1 MDTVY
6 VPSSEKGRAAGINR
20 GLEHVKTRFVTL
32 TDDDCFV
39 NTHWVRNLESELREN
54 PDSIVTGRVEQADDT
69 EVLVVVTS
77 LIRMVYRRPRL
88 KFDPMSGG
96 NMGTST
102 AVIERVGL
110 FDEAP
115 LIRCCAED
123 GEWAYRALCSGVPI
137 IYAPDVS
144 LQHYGWRDEAQ
155 RIDQY
160 KVYARGHGAFYG
172 KYLRKGDLFIA
183 LRAVIHHLRAF
194 RRLLRG
200 ILKKDRE
207 CELRGYT
214 YLTGLLPGI
223 ISGMRRSAFE

>member
-1 MDTVY
+1 LHL
-6 VPSSEKGRAAGINR
+6 PSSQQGRAAALNR
-20 GLEHVKTRFVTL
+20 GLEQLKTRFVAI

-39 NTHWVRNLESELREN
+39 EKSWLKNMSKRLNEN
-54 PDSIVTGRVEQADDT
+54 PDSIITGRVDPAGDR
-69 EVLVVVTS
+69 EVIAVVTRQHS
-77 LIRMVYRRPRL
+77 TIHHRPGL

-115 LIRCCAED
+115 LIRCAED
-123 GEWAYRALCSGVPI
+123 TDWAYRALRSGVPI

-144 LQHYGWRDEAQ
+144 VQHYGWRDEAQ
-155 RIDQY
+155 RVDQY
-160 KVYARGHGAFYG
+160 KIYSRSHGAFYG
-172 KYLRKGDLFIA
+172 KYLRQGDLFIA
-183 LRAVIHHLRAF
+183 LRVVIHYLRAL
-194 RRLLRG
+194 RRWLRG

-207 CELRGYT
+207 CELRGFA

-223 ISGMRRSAFE
+223 IRGIRRSIFE